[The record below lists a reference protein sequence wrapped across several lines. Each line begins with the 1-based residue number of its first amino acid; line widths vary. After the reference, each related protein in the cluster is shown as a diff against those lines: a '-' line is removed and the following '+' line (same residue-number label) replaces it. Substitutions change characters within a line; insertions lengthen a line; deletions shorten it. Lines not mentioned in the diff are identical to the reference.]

1 MDIDPRLRPLHTPQG
16 QAHSYNRPDVRYPT
30 TTATTD
36 ATRTQTQYPDPPT
49 LNLGHGHGQGQGSGL
64 GPVYAGINTPTPAS
78 ASNPHN
84 HHDDHD
90 ADADPDDPDS
100 KRPRACEACRQLKVR
115 CEPDPNT
122 GNGPGG
128 GCKRCAKTGRQ
139 CVVTAPSRKRQKKT
153 DSRVAELE
161 RKIDALT
168 SSLVGQPHGNG
179 HGNGYGYGQ
188 GAGQG
193 QGHGAGFVSQNGLGA
208 GRRWIGARQSEHPE
222 PGFESGIKRRV
233 NGEVKE
239 RSTPGPGPSMLPA
252 VLYPNRSTP
261 PHTKQWRAP
270 SGPQET
276 GTEKGDGG
284 FVDAI
289 DRGLVSLEAA
299 AEAFDYYMTE
309 MTPQLP
315 IVIFPPETQIHD
327 IRRSKPVLFH
337 SILAVAI
344 GPIQPDVQVT
354 LFDDFWKILAE
365 HMVVKGYKS
374 LELVQAMV
382 LTSTWYLPPD
392 RYEELKFYQ
401 LINMAITLAIDIGMS
416 RRTKTAKKPFNIM
429 RDLVGKKAF
438 SLDLDSPETRRTWL
452 GCYYLSVQ

>member
-1 MDIDPRLRPLHTPQG
+1 MDIDPRLRPLHTSQA
-16 QAHSYNRPDVRYPT
+16 QAHSNRSDVQYP

-36 ATRTQTQYPDPPT
+36 ATRTQAQYPDPPT
-49 LNLGHGHGQGQGSGL
+49 LNLGHGHGHGNSHSQGSGL
-64 GPVYAGINTPTPAS
+64 GTVYAGINTPTPAS
-78 ASNPHN
+78 ASTL
-84 HHDDHD
+84 HHDHDHD
-90 ADADPDDPDS
+90 HDPDPDDP
-100 KRPRACEACRQLKVR
+100 KRSRACEACRQLKVR

-122 GNGPGG
+122 GNGLGGGG

-168 SSLVGQPHGNG
+168 SSLVGQGLPQ
-179 HGNGYGYGQ
+179 GQ
-188 GAGQG
+188 GH
-193 QGHGAGFVSQNGLGA
+193 GHGAGFVSQQNGPGA
-208 GRRWIGARQSEHPE
+208 GRRWIGARQSEHPGSGSGS
-222 PGFESGIKRRV
+222 GFESGTKRRL

-239 RSTPGPGPSMLPA
+239 EKGTPAPGPSMLPA

-270 SGPQET
+270 SGPAPET
-276 GTEKGDGG
+276 GDGG

-289 DRGLVSLEAA
+289 DRGLVSVEAA
-299 AEAFDYYMTE
+299 AEAFDYYVTE

-315 IVIFPPETQIHD
+315 IVTFPPGTTIHD
-327 IRRSKPVLFH
+327 IRRTKPFLFH
-337 SILAVAI
+337 TILAVAI
-344 GPIQPDVQVT
+344 GPIQPDVQVP
-354 LFDDFWKILAE
+354 LFDEFWNILAE
-365 HMVVKGYKS
+365 RMVVKGDKS

>member
-1 MDIDPRLRPLHTPQG
+1 MDIDPRLRPLHTTQS
-16 QAHSYNRPDVRYPT
+16 QAHSNRSDVRYP

-36 ATRTQTQYPDPPT
+36 ATRTQTEYPDPPT
-49 LNLGHGHGQGQGSGL
+49 LNLGHGHGHGNSHSQGSGL
-64 GPVYAGINTPTPAS
+64 GTVYAGINTPTPAS
-78 ASNPHN
+78 ASTPRHQ
-84 HHDDHD
+84 DEDH
-90 ADADPDDPDS
+90 DPDDP

-168 SSLVGQPHGNG
+168 SSLVSG
-179 HGNGYGYGQ
+179 HGNGFGQ
-188 GAGQG
+188 GLPQG
-193 QGHGAGFVSQNGLGA
+193 QEHKAGSVSQNGPGA
-208 GRRWIGARQSEHPE
+208 GRKWIGARQSEHPG
-222 PGFESGIKRRV
+222 PGPGSGFESGIKRRL

-239 RSTPGPGPSMLPA
+239 EKSSPGPGPSMLPA

-261 PHTKQWRAP
+261 PHTRQWRAP
-270 SGPQET
+270 SGPQRT
-276 GTEKGDGG
+276 GTGDGG

-299 AEAFDYYMTE
+299 AEAFDYYVTE

-315 IVIFPPETQIHD
+315 IVTFPPGTTIHD

-337 SILAVAI
+337 TILAVAI
-344 GPIQPDVQVT
+344 GPIQPDIQVP
-354 LFDDFWKILAE
+354 LFDEFWKILAE
-365 HMVVKGYKS
+365 RMVVKGDKS

-401 LINMAITLAIDIGMS
+401 LINMAITQAIDIGMS

>member
-1 MDIDPRLRPLHTPQG
+1 MRQSTAAMDIDPRLRPQG
-16 QAHSYNRPDVRYPT
+16 PHSYNRSDVRHP

-36 ATRTQTQYPDPPT
+36 ATRTQTAYPEPPT
-49 LNLGHGHGQGQGSGL
+49 LNGSLGT
-64 GPVYAGINTPTPAS
+64 VYAGINPPAS
-78 ASNPHN
+78 ASTPRHN
-84 HHDDHD
+84 DDHD
-90 ADADPDDPDS
+90 HDHDPDDPR
-100 KRPRACEACRQLKVR
+100 RPRACEACRQLKVR
-115 CEPDPNT
+115 CEADPNT

-128 GCKRCAKTGRQ
+128 GGSCKRCAKTGRQ

-168 SSLVGQPHGNG
+168 SSLVSGQAHGDG
-179 HGNGYGYGQ
+179 LGQ
-188 GAGQG
+188 GQGQG
-193 QGHGAGFVSQNGLGA
+193 QGHGHGTGFASQNELGVGGGVGP
-208 GRRWIGARQSEHPE
+208 GRRWLGARQSGHPGS
-222 PGFESGIKRRV
+222 GFESPGVKRRV

-239 RSTPGPGPSMLPA
+239 ERGTPGPGPSMLPA

-270 SGPQET
+270 PGPRET
-276 GTEKGDGG
+276 GTRTGDGG
-284 FVDAI
+284 FVDVI

-299 AEAFDYYMTE
+299 SLAFDYYVTE

-315 IVIFPPETQIHD
+315 IVTFPPGTQIHD

-337 SILAVAI
+337 TILAAAI
-344 GPIQPDVQVT
+344 GPIQPDVQVA
-354 LFDDFWKILAE
+354 LFDEFWKILAE
-365 HMVVKGYKS
+365 CMVVKGDKS

-401 LINMAITLAIDIGMS
+401 LVNMAITLAIDIGMS

>member
-1 MDIDPRLRPLHTPQG
+1 MDIHPRLRTQG
-16 QAHSYNRPDVRYPT
+16 PHSHNRSDVRHP

-36 ATRTQTQYPDPPT
+36 ATRTQTVYTDPPT
-49 LNLGHGHGQGQGSGL
+49 LNLGRGHGHGVSHSQGPGSL
-64 GPVYAGINTPTPAS
+64 GTVYAGINTPAS
-78 ASNPHN
+78 ASIPHQN
-84 HHDDHD
+84 DDHD
-90 ADADPDDPDS
+90 HDHDHDHDPDDP

-115 CEPDPNT
+115 CEQDPNA
-122 GNGPGG
+122 GPGGGG

-139 CVVTAPSRKRQKKT
+139 CVVTAPSRKRPKKT

-168 SSLVGQPHGNG
+168 SSLVT
-179 HGNGYGYGQ
+179 
-188 GAGQG
+188 GQG
-193 QGHGAGFVSQNGLGA
+193 QGFTQGPGHGAGFVSQQDGLGA
-208 GRRWIGARQSEHPE
+208 DVGSTRRWIGAKQSEHSGS
-222 PGFESGIKRRV
+222 GFESPGSKRRL

-239 RSTPGPGPSMLPA
+239 EKSTPGPGPSMLPA
-252 VLYPNRSTP
+252 MLYPNRSN

-270 SGPQET
+270 SGAQET
-276 GTEKGDGG
+276 GSGIESGGDGG

-299 AEAFDYYMTE
+299 SQAFDYYVTE

-315 IVIFPPETQIHD
+315 IVAFPPGTQIHD

-337 SILAVAI
+337 TILAVAI
-344 GPIQPDVQVT
+344 GPIQPDIQVS
-354 LFDDFWKILAE
+354 LFDEFWKILAE
-365 HMVVKGYKS
+365 RMVVKGDKS

-416 RRTKTAKKPFNIM
+416 RRTKTARKPFNIM
-429 RDLVGKKAF
+429 RDWVGKKAF

>member
-122 GNGPGG
+122 GTGG

-139 CVVTAPSRKRQKKT
+139 CVVTAPSRKRPKKT

-168 SSLVGQPHGNG
+168 SSLVT
-179 HGNGYGYGQ
+179 
-188 GAGQG
+188 GQG
-193 QGHGAGFVSQNGLGA
+193 QGFTQGPGHGAGLVSQQDGSGA
-208 GRRWIGARQSEHPE
+208 GVGSTRRWIGAKQSEHSGS
-222 PGFESGIKRRV
+222 GFEPPGTKRRL

-239 RSTPGPGPSMLPA
+239 EKSTPGPGPSMLPA
-252 VLYPNRSTP
+252 MLYPNRSN

-270 SGPQET
+270 SGAQET
-276 GTEKGDGG
+276 GSGIESGGDGG

-299 AEAFDYYMTE
+299 SQAFDYYVTE

-315 IVIFPPETQIHD
+315 IVTFPPGTQIHD

-337 SILAVAI
+337 TILAVAI
-344 GPIQPDVQVT
+344 GPIQPDIQVS
-354 LFDDFWKILAE
+354 LFDEFWKILAE
-365 HMVVKGYKS
+365 RMVVKGDKS

-416 RRTKTAKKPFNIM
+416 RRTKTARKPFNIM
-429 RDLVGKKAF
+429 RDWVGKKAF